1 MEISIWQ
8 RIVRKIC
15 YFQIQPISI
24 EPMCISNLTKKKKK
38 TILKYTIISR
48 LVVRR
53 FSKSYVMIMRGKHVL
68 MFFFENIIVEITEIS
83 VVLVQML
90 VLVAFWGSW
99 IQWTK
104 IRQILVE
111 SGIKKKYQIA
121 HIIFYIQWQSNVGA
135 EYNCKISMN
144 TLYSRGQKWVK
155 WIEKM
160 VLKRLK
166 TFEGIL

>member
-1 MEISIWQ
+1 
-8 RIVRKIC
+8 
-15 YFQIQPISI
+15 
-24 EPMCISNLTKKKKK
+24 MCISNLTKKKKKKK

-121 HIIFYIQWQSNVGA
+121 HIIFYIQ
-135 EYNCKISMN
+135 
-144 TLYSRGQKWVK
+144 
-155 WIEKM
+155 
-160 VLKRLK
+160 
-166 TFEGIL
+166 